1 MAFPPALARAL
12 ARMGL
17 PEAERE
23 RLAALHYHDAG
34 HGYDLFGMH
43 PDFVAFG
50 EALVSPLYQRYFRV
64 RSCGAHH
71 IPSVGPAVLAA
82 NHSGNLP
89 IDGMMIWADVL
100 RQTDPPRV
108 ARPIADHF
116 VPSLPWV
123 GTLFAR
129 TGMVG
134 GSRGNARALLES
146 GNLLLIFPEG
156 VPGITKGWSKRYQLQ
171 HFRVGHAELAIRH
184 RAPIVP
190 VAVIGA
196 EEQYPELFSSKR
208 LGALFGIERVNVPAT
223 PIPLPVR
230 YHIHYGPPI
239 RVDEELRPSDA
250 DDPAVVAGVAAR
262 VQEAVAALIT
272 AGLAARKWVFL

>member
-1 MAFPPALARAL
+1 MPFHPALARAL
-12 ARMGL
+12 AKAGL
-17 PEAERE
+17 PDRERE
-23 RLAALHYHDAG
+23 RLGNLHYHDAG

-43 PDFVAFG
+43 PDFVALG
-50 EALVSPLYQRYFRV
+50 EALVSPLYERYFRV
-64 RSCGAHH
+64 ESVGAHH

-89 IDGMMIWADVL
+89 IDGMMLWADVL

-123 GTLFAR
+123 GTFFAR
-129 TGMVG
+129 GGMVG

-146 GNLLLIFPEG
+146 GNLLMIFPEG
-156 VPGITKGWSKRYQLQ
+156 VPGITKGWRLRYQLQ

-190 VAVIGA
+190 VGIVGA
-196 EEQYPELFSSKR
+196 EEQFPELFSSRR
-208 LGALFGIERVNVPAT
+208 LGAMFGIERVNVPIT

-239 RVDEELRPSDA
+239 RVDEELRPADA
-250 DDPAVVAGVAAR
+250 DDPAIVASVAQR
-262 VQEAVAALIT
+262 VQDAVAALLQE
-272 AGLAARKWVFL
+272 GLAARKGIFR